1 MTPATTPP
9 PVAERTAPALDLRLL
24 PTAGVARLIGEALL
38 DLLLLP
44 PRLLLAAVTCAS
56 RKRVIAELVRA
67 KGQRAA

>member
-1 MTPATTPP
+1 MNAN
-9 PVAERTAPALDLRLL
+9 APAAAPSDPLDRRLL

-44 PRLLLAAVTCAS
+44 PRLLLAMATCTS
-56 RKRVIAELVRA
+56 RQREIAALVRA